1 MSLHSFLLRT
11 FCVLLCSSF
20 NPLAA
25 IAAPDT
31 VSRLEAR
38 IQDHTS
44 ELQKLQQEVEFTQYK
59 RQSTEEKLEQLRAE
73 LKDREVQLV
82 RLRADM
88 GSDPSA
94 AQQEALDNEAQRIAL
109 AELSIKSR
117 AAAVDRLERKE
128 QELREAMAKIRDGI
142 AKTER
147 DIAAVKAR
155 QDAETQ
161 ARNRAMQQQL
171 EALQQE
177 NEQLRIAME
186 EEARRAEEAA
196 RQAELAQQEAVRRA
210 EEQAAALA
218 AQVAAEQVA
227 ASATATPSARP
238 TQTAQ
243 TTPQVDDAPDLS
255 QVVLEGEEPIY
266 QDEDTIKVTIRSRSI
281 DTPVTMTPVSPNL
294 YRAEVE
300 VEPGRAYFD
309 VRKRRYRGIFPE
321 KTDTGPYVFYYDL
334 NGERPKMYVRTKS
347 NDDQMISN
355 AKDPF

>member
-11 FCVLLCSSF
+11 FCVLLCSSITPF
-20 NPLAA
+20 AA
-25 IAAPDT
+25 SAATDAI
-31 VSRLEAR
+31 SRLETR
-38 IQDHTS
+38 LQDHAG
-44 ELQKLQQEVEFTQYK
+44 ELHKLQQEVEFTQYK
-59 RQSTEEKLEQLRAE
+59 RQSTEDKLQQLQAE
-73 LKDREVQLV
+73 LKDREIQLV
-82 RLRADM
+82 RLRAEM
-88 GSDPSA
+88 GSEPTA

-117 AAAVDRLERKE
+117 AAAIERLERKE
-128 QELREAMAKIRDGI
+128 QELQTAIASIRDGV

-147 DIAAVKAR
+147 EIAAVKNR

-177 NEQLRIAME
+177 NEQLRLAME

-196 RQAELAQQEAVRRA
+196 RQAELAQQEALRVA

-218 AQVAAEQVA
+218 AQVAAEQA
-227 ASATATPSARP
+227 ASTTTAP
-238 TQTAQ
+238 TAQTAQ
-243 TTPQVDDAPDLS
+243 TPQVDDAPDLS

-281 DTPVTMTPVSPNL
+281 DTPVTMVPVSPNL
-294 YRAEVE
+294 YRAEVD

-309 VRKRRYRGIFPE
+309 VRKRRYRGQFPE
-321 KTDTGPYVFYYDL
+321 KSDSDPYVFYYDL
-334 NGERPKMYVRTKS
+334 NGEKPKMYVRTKS
-347 NDDQMISN
+347 NDDQMIST

>member
-11 FCVLLCSSF
+11 FCVLLCSSITPF
-20 NPLAA
+20 AA
-25 IAAPDT
+25 SAATDAI
-31 VSRLEAR
+31 SRLETR
-38 IQDHTS
+38 LQDHAG
-44 ELQKLQQEVEFTQYK
+44 ELHKLQQEVEFTQYK
-59 RQSTEEKLEQLRAE
+59 RQSTEDKLQQLQAE
-73 LKDREVQLV
+73 LKDREIQLV
-82 RLRADM
+82 RLRAEM
-88 GSDPSA
+88 GSEPTA

-117 AAAVDRLERKE
+117 AAAIERLERKE
-128 QELREAMAKIRDGI
+128 QELQTAIASIRDGV

-147 DIAAVKAR
+147 EIAAVKNR

-177 NEQLRIAME
+177 NEQLRLAME

-196 RQAELAQQEAVRRA
+196 RQAELAQQEALRVA

-218 AQVAAEQVA
+218 AQVAAEQA
-227 ASATATPSARP
+227 ASATTAP
-238 TQTAQ
+238 TAQTAQ
-243 TTPQVDDAPDLS
+243 TPQVDDAPDLS

-281 DTPVTMTPVSPNL
+281 DTPVTMVPVSPNL
-294 YRAEVE
+294 YRAEVD

-309 VRKRRYRGIFPE
+309 VRKRRYRGQFPE
-321 KTDTGPYVFYYDL
+321 KSDSDPYVFYYDL
-334 NGERPKMYVRTKS
+334 NGEKPKMYVRTKS
-347 NDDQMISN
+347 NDDQMIST

>member
-11 FCVLLCSSF
+11 FCVLLCSSITPF
-20 NPLAA
+20 AA
-25 IAAPDT
+25 SAAT
-31 VSRLEAR
+31 EAISRLETR
-38 IQDHTS
+38 LQDHAG
-44 ELQKLQQEVEFTQYK
+44 ELHKLQQEVEFIQYK
-59 RQSTEEKLEQLRAE
+59 RQSTEDKLQQLQAE

-82 RLRADM
+82 RLRAEM
-88 GSDPSA
+88 GSEPTA

-117 AAAVDRLERKE
+117 VAAIERLQRKE
-128 QELREAMAKIRDGI
+128 QELQVAIATIRDGV

-147 DIAAVKAR
+147 EIAAVKNR

-177 NEQLRIAME
+177 NEQLRLAME

-196 RQAELAQQEAVRRA
+196 RQAELAQQEALRVA

-218 AQVAAEQVA
+218 AQVAAEQA
-227 ASATATPSARP
+227 AGATTAPSA
-238 TQTAQ
+238 QTAQ
-243 TTPQVDDAPDLS
+243 TPQVDDAPDLS

-281 DTPVTMTPVSPNL
+281 DTPVTMVPVGPNL
-294 YRAEVE
+294 YRAEVD

-309 VRKRRYRGIFPE
+309 VRKRRYRGQFPE
-321 KTDTGPYVFYYDL
+321 KSDADPYVFYYDL
-334 NGERPKMYVRTKS
+334 TGEKPKMYVRTKS
-347 NDDQMISN
+347 NDDQMIST

>member
-11 FCVLLCSSF
+11 FCVLLCSSITPF
-20 NPLAA
+20 AA
-25 IAAPDT
+25 SAAT
-31 VSRLEAR
+31 EAISRLETR
-38 IQDHTS
+38 LQDHAG
-44 ELQKLQQEVEFTQYK
+44 ELHKLQQEVEFTQYK
-59 RQSTEEKLEQLRAE
+59 RQSTEDKLQQLQAE
-73 LKDREVQLV
+73 LKDREIQLV
-82 RLRADM
+82 RLRAEM
-88 GSDPSA
+88 GSEPTA

-117 AAAVDRLERKE
+117 AAAIERLERKE
-128 QELREAMAKIRDGI
+128 QELQTAIASIRDGV

-147 DIAAVKAR
+147 EIAAVKNR

-177 NEQLRIAME
+177 NEQLRLAME

-196 RQAELAQQEAVRRA
+196 RQAELAQQEALRVA

-218 AQVAAEQVA
+218 AQVAAEQA
-227 ASATATPSARP
+227 ASTTTAP
-238 TQTAQ
+238 TAQTAQ
-243 TTPQVDDAPDLS
+243 TPQVDDAPDLS

-281 DTPVTMTPVSPNL
+281 DTPVTMVPVSPNL
-294 YRAEVE
+294 YRAEVD

-309 VRKRRYRGIFPE
+309 VRKRRYRGQFPE
-321 KTDTGPYVFYYDL
+321 KSDSDPYVFYYDL
-334 NGERPKMYVRTKS
+334 NGEKPKMYVRTKS
-347 NDDQMISN
+347 NDDQMIST

>member
-1 MSLHSFLLRT
+1 MRLHPFLLRT
-11 FCVLLCSSF
+11 FCALLCSSSVA
-20 NPLAA
+20 PLLAA
-25 IAAPDT
+25 AAPDT
-31 VSRLEAR
+31 VSRLESR
-38 IQDHTS
+38 LQDHAG

-59 RQSTEEKLEQLRAE
+59 RQSTEDKLEQLRAE

-88 GSDPSA
+88 GNEPTK

-117 AAAVDRLERKE
+117 SAAIERLERKE
-128 QELREAMAKIRDGI
+128 QELRDAMASTRDGI
-142 AKTER
+142 SKTEKE
-147 DIAAVKAR
+147 IAAVKAR

-171 EALQQE
+171 EALKQE

-196 RQAELAQQEAVRRA
+196 REAELARQEAARRA

-218 AQVAAEQVA
+218 AQLAAEQEA
-227 ASATATPSARP
+227 NAATATA
-238 TQTAQ
+238 QTASA
-243 TTPQVDDAPDLS
+243 PQVDDAPDLS
-255 QVVLEGEEPIY
+255 QVVLEGEDPIY

-281 DTPVTMTPVSPNL
+281 DTPVTMVPVSPNL
-294 YRAEVE
+294 YRAEVD

-309 VRKRRYRGIFPE
+309 VRKRRYRGHFPE
-321 KTDTGPYVFYYDL
+321 KTDADPYVFYYDL
-334 NGERPKMYVRTKS
+334 NGEKPKMYVRTKS
-347 NDDQMISN
+347 NDDQVVSST
-355 AKDPF
+355 KDPF

>member
-11 FCVLLCSSF
+11 FCVLLCSSITPF
-20 NPLAA
+20 AA
-25 IAAPDT
+25 SAATDAI
-31 VSRLEAR
+31 SRMETRL
-38 IQDHTS
+38 QDHAG

-59 RQSTEEKLEQLRAE
+59 RQSTEDKLQQLQAE

-82 RLRADM
+82 RLRAEM
-88 GSDPSA
+88 GSEPSA

-117 AAAVDRLERKE
+117 VAAIERLERKE
-128 QELREAMAKIRDGI
+128 QELQTAIATIRDGV
-142 AKTER
+142 AKTQRE
-147 DIAAVKAR
+147 IAAVKAR
-155 QDAETQ
+155 QDAESQ

-196 RQAELAQQEAVRRA
+196 RQAELAQQEALRRA

-218 AQVAAEQVA
+218 AQVAAEQSA
-227 ASATATPSARP
+227 ASATTAPSAQP

-243 TTPQVDDAPDLS
+243 APQVDDAPDLS

-281 DTPVTMTPVSPNL
+281 DTPVTMVPVSPNL
-294 YRAEVE
+294 YRAEVD

-309 VRKRRYRGIFPE
+309 VRKRRYRGEFPE
-321 KTDTGPYVFYYDL
+321 KSDSDPYVFYYDL
-334 NGERPKMYVRTKS
+334 NGEKPKMYVRTKS
-347 NDDQMISN
+347 NDDQMIST

>member
-11 FCVLLCSSF
+11 FCVLLCSSITPF
-20 NPLAA
+20 AA
-25 IAAPDT
+25 AAATDAI
-31 VSRLEAR
+31 SRLETR
-38 IQDHTS
+38 LQDHAG

-59 RQSTEEKLEQLRAE
+59 RQSTEDKLQQLQAE

-82 RLRADM
+82 RLRAEM
-88 GSDPSA
+88 GSEPSA

-117 AAAVDRLERKE
+117 AAAIERLERKE
-128 QELREAMAKIRDGI
+128 QELQAAIATIRDGV
-142 AKTER
+142 AKTEKE
-147 DIAAVKAR
+147 IGAVKAR
-155 QDAETQ
+155 QDAESQ

-171 EALQQE
+171 EALQLE

-196 RQAELAQQEAVRRA
+196 RQAELAQQEALRRA

-218 AQVAAEQVA
+218 AQVAAEQA
-227 ASATATPSARP
+227 TSTTTTSSAQRV
-238 TQTAQ
+238 QTAQ
-243 TTPQVDDAPDLS
+243 APQVDDAPDLS

-281 DTPVTMTPVSPNL
+281 DTPVTMVPVSPNL
-294 YRAEVE
+294 YRAEVD

-309 VRKRRYRGIFPE
+309 VRKRRYRGQFPE
-321 KTDTGPYVFYYDL
+321 KSDTDPYVFYYDL
-334 NGERPKMYVRTKS
+334 NGEKPTMYVRTKS
-347 NDDQMISN
+347 NDDQMIST

>member
-20 NPLAA
+20 APFPALAA
-25 IAAPDT
+25 TDAI
-31 VSRLEAR
+31 SRLETR
-38 IQDHTS
+38 LQDHAG

-59 RQSTEEKLEQLRAE
+59 RQSTEDKLKQLQAE

-82 RLRADM
+82 RLRAEM
-88 GSDPSA
+88 GNDPSA

-117 AAAVDRLERKE
+117 AAAIDRLERKE
-128 QELREAMAKIRDGI
+128 QELRDAMAGIRDGI
-142 AKTER
+142 AKTEKE
-147 DIAAVKAR
+147 IAAVKAR

-161 ARNRAMQQQL
+161 ARNRAMQEQL
-171 EALQQE
+171 DALKQE

-196 RQAELAQQEAVRRA
+196 RQAELAQQEAVRLA

-218 AQVAAEQVA
+218 AQIAAEQA
-227 ASATATPSARP
+227 APATTAPPSQSAQAEPH
-238 TQTAQ
+238 
-243 TTPQVDDAPDLS
+243 VDDAPDLS
-255 QVVLEGEEPIY
+255 QVVLEGEPPIY

-281 DTPVTMTPVSPNL
+281 DTPVTMVPISANL
-294 YRAEVE
+294 YRAEVD

-309 VRKRRYRGIFPE
+309 VRKRRYRGHFPE
-321 KTDTGPYVFYYDL
+321 KADSDPYVFYYDL
-334 NGERPKMYVRTKS
+334 NGEKPKMYVRTKS
-347 NDDQMISN
+347 NDDQVVST